1 MNKFIGAAFNT
12 ITIIRENSQVSSKC
26 ICGIHITEV
35 VFVLT
40 EGVFSILFLYRYLLA
55 GGKPTK
61 EFTIGQVCCALKTG
75 ANGVG
80 LVGVGAC

>member
-1 MNKFIGAAFNT
+1 M
-12 ITIIRENSQVSSKC
+12 
-26 ICGIHITEV
+26 
-35 VFVLT
+35 FVLT